1 MKPVTLTETAEVFG
15 DTPDVRLLWQSEQIK
30 AIYADI
36 IQALNERTPLLKVI
50 ADAGTGKTLLCRKM
64 FFSLKAHAS
73 RYDVDLLPYPAIEA
87 AELKIRL
94 AGLSD
99 SRHSVILIDEAQ
111 AVSNDA
117 LLVISKH
124 LAKNDNLSLLMFG
137 QPLLEER
144 LATAK
149 LARLSEILQKCYHLR
164 ALTREETE
172 QYILARLALAG
183 FTPEGEWLS
192 TKVIESIYSLSH
204 GVPRVINTLMRRSAV
219 IASQSGAAGIE
230 LAHLQQA
237 SNTLE
242 LQYV

>member
-1 MKPVTLTETAEVFG
+1 MNPVTPTETAEVFG
-15 DTPDVRLLWQSEQIK
+15 DTPDVRLLWQSEQVK

-36 IQALNERTPLLKVI
+36 ILALNERTPLLKII
-50 ADAGTGKTLLCRKM
+50 ADAGTGKTLLCRKL

-73 RYDVDLLPYPAIEA
+73 RYEVDLLPYPAIDA
-87 AELKIRL
+87 RELKTRL
-94 AGLSD
+94 TGLNNT
-99 SRHSVILIDEAQ
+99 RHSIILIDEAQ

-124 LAKNDNLSLLMFG
+124 LAKTDNLSLVLFG
-137 QPLLEER
+137 QPLLESR
-144 LATAK
+144 LANAN
-149 LARLSEILQKCYHLR
+149 LARLSEIVQKCYHLR

-172 QYILARLALAG
+172 QYIQARLALAG
-183 FTPEGEWLS
+183 FTPEDDWLN
-192 TKVIESIYSLSH
+192 TEVIESIYSLSH